1 MYNKVT
7 LIGRLGKDVE
17 IRYTQSQMKIAKFTV
32 ATSRY
37 WNDAN
42 GNRQEKT
49 EWHNIVAFG
58 KLAELAE
65 RMLYKGALVMVEG
78 EIRYNDYTDNSGQK
92 RYFTE
97 ISANQ
102 FLILSPKRDSSGYQ
116 KQNQGYGQ
124 SPSSEQQPSQFQD
137 TMKDNFTE
145 DIMPP
150 ANDFD
155 DDDVPF

>member
-17 IRYTQSQMKIAKFTV
+17 IRFTQSQMKIAKFTV
-32 ATSRY
+32 ATSRH
-37 WNDAN
+37 WNDSN

-49 EWHNIVAFG
+49 EWHNIVVFG

-65 RMLYKGALVMVEG
+65 RMLYKGALTMVEG
-78 EIRYNDYTDNSGQK
+78 ELRYNEYTDNQGVK
-92 RYFTE
+92 KYFTE
-97 ISANQ
+97 ISASQ
-102 FLILSPKRDSSGYQ
+102 FLILSPKREGYQ
-116 KQNQGYGQ
+116 QQNTQGQNQA
-124 SPSSEQQPSQFQD
+124 PAQPKQD
-137 TMKDNFTE
+137 TTKDNFTG